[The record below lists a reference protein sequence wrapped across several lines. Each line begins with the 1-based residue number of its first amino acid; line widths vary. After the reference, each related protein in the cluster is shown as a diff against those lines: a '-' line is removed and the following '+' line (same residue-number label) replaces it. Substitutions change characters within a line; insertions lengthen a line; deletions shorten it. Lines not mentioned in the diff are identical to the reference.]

1 MMINLIEAFEET
13 VELYPDK
20 LAVFDAN
27 SEFTFSALRFKAG
40 ILSFHINQGIAIIN
54 SPIAIY
60 LPKSNDCLT
69 AFIATLYSGNCYVP
83 LDTKNPVSRIK
94 SIIEVLEPSC
104 IITNNENISKLTEA
118 ELDHTIINIDE
129 INFSIPIDPVENYKK
144 CIDTDSAYIMHT
156 SGSTGIPKGVVI
168 SHKSIFDYTYWLIDT
183 FKITANEKIGNQAP
197 FVFDNSTLDIY
208 LMMFTGATLYLIPDQ
223 FFVFPVELVKFLN
236 THGINL
242 IFWVP
247 TALVNVAN
255 MKGLKDQ
262 KLKSLRKVLFCGEV
276 MPTKHL
282 NYWINHLDKDVLY
295 ANLYGPTEITD
306 ACAFYIIDRK
316 FEDDEVLPIGK
327 PCRNTNIIILNNQ
340 NEACKPGER
349 GELCVR
355 GTSLA
360 SGYYKNID
368 KTKAAFVQNPLNTN
382 YPEIIY
388 RTGDIVYQ
396 NEYEE
401 IMFVG
406 RKDFQIK
413 HMGYRIE
420 LGEIEH
426 IILQTFNNIYA
437 CVLYDSTLNEIIVV
451 FEAENE
457 INFKTFRLKLK
468 HLLPNYMMPK
478 KFIRIDTLPKNE
490 SGKIDRNLLKKTY
503 TS

>member
-1 MMINLIEAFEET
+1 MAINLIEAFEET

-27 SEFTFSALRFKAG
+27 SDFTFSALRIKAG
-40 ILSFHINQGIAIIN
+40 ILSFHINQEIGIIN
-54 SPIAIY
+54 SPVAIY

-83 LDTKNPVSRIK
+83 LDTKNPVSRIR

-118 ELDHTIINIDE
+118 GLDHIIINIDD
-129 INFSIPIDPVENYKK
+129 INFSKPIDPVDDYKN
-144 CIDTDSAYIMHT
+144 CIDTDPAYIMHT

-168 SHKSIFDYTYWLIDT
+168 SHKSIFDYIFWLIDT
-183 FKITANEKIGNQAP
+183 FNITENEKIGNQAP

-208 LMMFTGATLYLIPDQ
+208 LMMFTGASLYLIPDQ
-223 FFVFPVELVKFLN
+223 FFIFPVELVKYLN
-236 THGINL
+236 EHEINF

-247 TALVNVAN
+247 TALINVAN
-255 MKGLKDQ
+255 MNGLKDQ
-262 KLKSLRKVLFCGEV
+262 NLNSLRKVLFCGEV

-282 NYWINHLDKDVLY
+282 NYWINQLNKDVLY

-316 FEDDEVLPIGK
+316 FEDDDVLPIGR
-327 PCRNTNIIILNNQ
+327 PCRNTDILILNSK
-340 NEACKPGER
+340 NEACKPGDQ

-360 SGYYKNID
+360 SGYYKNFD
-368 KTKAAFVQNPLNTN
+368 KTKAAFVQNPLNKS

-388 RTGDIVYQ
+388 RTGDVVYL
-396 NEYEE
+396 NENEE

-426 IILQTFNNIYA
+426 IVLQTFNNIYA
-437 CVLYDSTLNEIIVV
+437 CVLYDNTLNEIIVIY
-451 FEAENE
+451 EAEDE
-457 INFKTFRLKLK
+457 ISPKTFRLRLK
-468 HLLPNYMMPK
+468 EPLPNYMMPK
-478 KFIRIDTLPKNE
+478 KFIKIDSLPKNA